1 MVATAPSWPLG
12 TAPTSKTRELTMAKA
27 DTKAGKQPKSGKKRM
42 SSSDMLRVRI
52 DSQTIW
58 QMIGAVVLTLAAL
71 WAMNQARSLLW
82 MLILS
87 FFFSLAL
94 QPGVNGLVSR
104 YGWRRGA
111 AVGVIYLGGIIAA
124 IVMILFL
131 IPAITPLATAIGES
145 GSLPEPPGFQT
156 ISESS
161 FPPRGPA
168 TWSRPAPARS
178 SAIRQRE
185 LSEISSVL
193 PPAVSHSSSTWRRS
207 PCSRSPSPQT
217 PRVSSG
223 PRCPT

>member
-1 MVATAPSWPLG
+1 MAADGTHRAVPKCAEGGAVVVATAPSWPLG

-131 IPAITPLATAIGES
+131 IPANARLTTAIGES
-145 GSLPEPPGFQT
+145 GAQWIATGT
-156 ISESS
+156 AWSS
-161 FPPRGPA
+161 DIFGV
-168 TWSRPAPARS
+168 
-178 SAIRQRE
+178 E
-185 LSEISSVL
+185 F
-193 PPAVSHSSSTWRRS
+193 
-207 PCSRSPSPQT
+207 PSPGDRQ
-217 PRVSSG
+217 PRRG
-223 PRCPT
+223 AG